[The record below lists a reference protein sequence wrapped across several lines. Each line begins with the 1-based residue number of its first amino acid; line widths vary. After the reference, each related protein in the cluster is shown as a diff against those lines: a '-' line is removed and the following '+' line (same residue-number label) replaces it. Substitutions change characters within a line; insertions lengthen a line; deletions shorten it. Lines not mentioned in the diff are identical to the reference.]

1 MLTKIASL
9 TTHTIKLK
17 LSAQIS
23 YLQGFIHLHQGNKFD
38 VTFVQGVVQYSG
50 RDAVAELIR
59 KPPFLNE
66 SRRIGELLAY
76 IYGKLNS
83 EFGLLALENE
93 WPMGLARLSIKDSF
107 IGNTVKCIIVAK
119 ESHRPRRDLSTTTT
133 PFTNKK
139 FSN

>member
-1 MLTKIASL
+1 M
-9 TTHTIKLK
+9 
-17 LSAQIS
+17 
-23 YLQGFIHLHQGNKFD
+23 
-38 VTFVQGVVQYSG
+38 
-50 RDAVAELIR
+50 AELIR
-59 KPPFLNE
+59 KPPPPNE

-119 ESHRPRRDLSTTTT
+119 ESHRPRQRLHRSLTKSF
-133 PFTNKK
+133 PFSPLKLRLIY
-139 FSN
+139 